1 MSSPSPVVSSMA
13 ADTVA
18 MDNDSMD
25 RPGSV
30 ARRETPRPAAG
41 SAAKWL
47 APPPPPP
54 NPLAQAPT
62 ALTAPVRAP
71 PAKAMPSQR
80 PLPSAGRAAAEV
92 AAAPAA
98 AAPHPQPLP
107 KQLPYDILRQR
118 LASPDSRHPRYDEL
132 PPPPPPP
139 GSPPA
144 SQRTPPP
151 PPRRWSPV
159 PVKQK
164 PTAAAVTTTQTPGAP
179 QEALEAPGAKATAA
193 PDLGRNSYRDDRER
207 SRVKVKP
214 PPAGFG
220 PGHAP
225 AGHAPLSPPVKP
237 RPRTP
242 PPTPQAPRTP
252 PVKPPPRSRTMEL
265 EACQAARAAADAQQ
279 VLEDAQQKH
288 DAAQRVARRARAAAM
303 AAEDALDAQAVEVIS
318 DDEAQAA
325 AAPGHEPRDDA
336 PNPDWPHGWYGGWF
350 KAPAFENQP
359 EHCEIRGG
367 GEEGPWLAATM
378 VSMPILRRPL
388 RSWRDRGTGH
398 GYRLFVGGLLPPE
411 DTYRMTG
418 KITKQDVERWLYAA
432 GGIDPV
438 RPLIEY
444 PTHIERESERE
455 TYIYI
460 YIHIYTYTYIYIHIH
475 TYTQVH

>member
-1 MSSPSPVVSSMA
+1 
-13 ADTVA
+13 
-18 MDNDSMD
+18 MDDDSMD

-30 ARRETPRPAAG
+30 ARRETPGAGHG

-62 ALTAPVRAP
+62 ALTAPVKAP

-92 AAAPAA
+92 AAAA

-107 KQLPYDILRQR
+107 KQLAYDALRQR

-144 SQRTPPP
+144 SVRTPPP
-151 PPRRWSPV
+151 PPPWSPV
-159 PVKQK
+159 PVKPK
-164 PTAAAVTTTQTPGAP
+164 PTAPAVTTTQAPGAP

-193 PDLGRNSYRDDRER
+193 PYMGRNSYWDDRER

-303 AAEDALDAQAVEVIS
+303 AAEDAQAVEEIS
-318 DDEAQAA
+318 DSDDQAQAA

-418 KITKQDVERWLYAA
+418 KITNQDVERWLYAA
-432 GGIDPV
+432 GG
-438 RPLIEY
+438 
-444 PTHIERESERE
+444 SSS
-455 TYIYI
+455 
-460 YIHIYTYTYIYIHIH
+460 
-475 TYTQVH
+475 